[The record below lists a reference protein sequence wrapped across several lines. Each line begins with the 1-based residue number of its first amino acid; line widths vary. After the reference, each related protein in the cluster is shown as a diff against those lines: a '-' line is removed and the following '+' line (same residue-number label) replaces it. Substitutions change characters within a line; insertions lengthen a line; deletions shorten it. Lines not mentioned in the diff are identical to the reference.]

1 MTHVDQPQWM
11 WEQTD
16 EKRSGSS
23 GDVAKLFK
31 NEGVKQPGPFARA
44 APLAEATLMAREV
57 IQNSWDAA
65 RELRAQLGDAAPDFQ
80 IEFEFSA
87 RLGEA
92 KQRIVQNLDLHGLK
106 THLDDVEASRDKIGL
121 GASNALD
128 DLASDTPLKVLTISE
143 TGTTG
148 MYGPFKQAKSKLY
161 LALISVGYTMKDAGA
176 GGSYG
181 YGKAGLI
188 AGSAIRTVVA
198 YTCFNE
204 RPDDPGVT
212 RRLLGMTYWGQHE
225 LGMGSF
231 TGFARFGHH
240 EDGWVRP
247 FENDAADAVAASLGL
262 KLREPVAVEDLGT
275 TFVVVDSQV
284 EPEDLRAAITRN
296 WWPAMLDD
304 AFHPIV
310 RRVNAGGHV
319 EKFDLRPRKDP
330 LLMSFIRAWEL
341 ATTPQDNAVPAEL
354 RKDLGTAPEAAGGQ
368 QLGYIGLHADL
379 GGWSYAQGTSA
390 DGEPGDEDDVSAAET
405 SLVALV
411 RGPRMVVEYLPCLA
425 GKPPFIRGV
434 FLAADEVDD
443 LLRQT
448 EPKAHDAWETKPVD
462 EGVDSRA
469 PLVAEAVM
477 KKVRSTVRD
486 FQKRLKPPPPD
497 PGDIRLPTFQDLF
510 KNLMTGKGKGKP
522 KTPPTGER
530 DVSVQLE
537 QSLVVAPNGI
547 DVMLHAAAEFA
558 LSPHF
563 KEDSAPV
570 VAKFSYRFLEDGA
583 SGEKCPIAITPPEGF
598 ALAGEDFHGLLGRVP
613 VRFELQS
620 DPYSADWSGRL
631 IVVCELDKPRMRSAS
646 LDEGAEA

>member
-1 MTHVDQPQWM
+1 MDQPKWV

-31 NEGVKQPGPFARA
+31 NEGVKQPGPFAAA

-65 RELRAQLGDAAPDFQ
+65 RELRSQLGDAAPDFQ
-80 IEFEFSA
+80 IEFEFSE
-87 RLGEA
+87 RVGES
-92 KQRIVQNLDLHGLK
+92 KRRIAQHLDLGGLK
-106 THLDDVEASRDKIGL
+106 SHLNLVETSRNKIGL
-121 GASNALD
+121 GATNALD
-128 DLASDTPLKVLTISE
+128 HLESDTPLKVLTISE

-161 LALISVGYTMKDAGA
+161 LALISVGYTMKDAGS

-198 YTCFNE
+198 YTCFRE
-204 RPDDPGVT
+204 RADDPGVT

-225 LGMGSF
+225 LGLDSF

-262 KLREPVAVEDLGT
+262 KLRDPGAIEDLGT
-275 TFVVVDSQV
+275 TFVVVDSEV
-284 EPEDLRAAITRN
+284 EPEDLRTAITRN
-296 WWPAMLDD
+296 WWPAMIDD

-310 RRVNAGGHV
+310 RRVKPDGQV

-341 ATTPQDNAVPAEL
+341 ATTPQDNLVPTEL
-354 RKDLGTAPEAAGGQ
+354 RKDLGKAPTAAGSQ
-368 QLGYIGLHADL
+368 QLGFIGLHADL
-379 GGWSYAQGTSA
+379 GGWSYSHGAPAEGLTS
-390 DGEPGDEDDVSAAET
+390 DDDDDVSSET

-411 RGPRMVVEYLPCLA
+411 RGPRMVVEYVPYLS
-425 GKPPFIRGV
+425 GKPPFLRGV
-434 FLAADEVDD
+434 FLASDEADD

-448 EPKAHDAWETKPVD
+448 EPKAHDAWETKAVE
-462 EGVDSRA
+462 EGIDVRA
-469 PLVAEAVM
+469 PLVADAVM
-477 KKVRSTVRD
+477 KKIRSTVRD

-497 PGDIRLPTFQDLF
+497 PGDVRLPIFQDLF
-510 KNLMTGKGKGKP
+510 KNLMTGQGRGKP
-522 KTPPTGER
+522 KPPPAAER
-530 DVSVQLE
+530 DVSVNLK
-537 QSLVVAPNGI
+537 QSLEIAPNGR
-547 DVMLHAAAEFA
+547 DVMLRAEAEFA

-563 KEDSAPV
+563 REDTARV
-570 VAKFSYRFLEDGA
+570 IARFSYKYLEDGA
-583 SGEKCPIAITPPEGF
+583 SGEKCPIAVTPPKGFEAVEGGY
-598 ALAGEDFHGLLGRVP
+598 LGVLGRVP
-613 VRFELQS
+613 VHFDIQS
-620 DPYSADWSGRL
+620 EPYSADWSGRL
-631 IVVCELDKPRMRSAS
+631 VVVCELDKSGAPA
-646 LDEGAEA
+646 LEEGGGE